1 MQQDEIPVPARRGH
15 PVLFGLGALILIFT
29 LYTLGQLIV
38 IRMTGGTQPLL
49 SPKLLPYLF
58 GATQLL
64 LMFVPALLLARTR
77 PEGIAGTLRF
87 RPVHFSVYVAV
98 ALGVV
103 ALNPVLEAC
112 LITQELYLIPA
123 SWLEAYHQLE
133 HQADDLY
140 SLVLKS
146 GGPGIALSLL
156 VGAVI
161 PALSEESFF
170 RGLVQG
176 SFERRLHPG
185 LAIFLASFLFGLVHF
200 QITSVVLMIVGGF
213 LGYVAW
219 SSGSIYPTMLGHA
232 LFNTIAIVAINSP
245 LGDRSGAVPR
255 PEDLIAVLPMAG
267 IGLVI
272 VICAVLWLRMVRRTA
287 QEQAPEYGHS
297 TTLDE
302 HSNEQ

>member
-1 MQQDEIPVPARRGH
+1 MQQDEIPVPAQRGH

-29 LYTLGQLIV
+29 LYTLGQLV
-38 IRMTGGTQPLL
+38 LVQLMTGTHPSL
-49 SPKLLPYLF
+49 SPKLMPYGI

-77 PEGIAGTLRF
+77 PEGVAGALRF
-87 RPVHFSVYVAV
+87 RPVHFSVYIAV

-112 LITQELYLIPA
+112 LIAQELYLIPA
-123 SWLEAYHQLE
+123 SWLKIYHQLE
-133 HQADDLY
+133 QQADDLY

-146 GGPGIALSLL
+146 GGPGIAISLL

-161 PALSEESFF
+161 PGLSEETLF

-176 SFERRLHPG
+176 SFERRLRPG

-200 QITSVVLMIVGGF
+200 QVTSVVLMIVGGF

-245 LGDRSGAVPR
+245 LGDRAGAAPR

-287 QEQAPEYGHS
+287 QEQAPEHRYS